1 MTLTLTIAIAFAT
14 LMFVVAVLN
23 RKNCRHLL
31 RDLEND
37 RAMLKDAEA
46 ENMRLKMEILQMSQR
61 GGISENS
68 VLALAG
74 EISRMDN
81 NLFHMEDV
89 PGRKQVKKALDRM
102 KITLQAE
109 DYTIIPLLGTPYR
122 EGMQI
127 SAVFVPDESLPLGST
142 VITSV
147 QKPQI
152 NRAGKMI
159 QAASVTV
166 GQNF

>member
-1 MTLTLTIAIAFAT
+1 MTLALTIAIAFAT

-127 SAVFVPDESLPLGST
+127 TAVFVPDESLPLGST

>member
-31 RDLEND
+31 RELEND

-46 ENMRLKMEILQMSQR
+46 ENMRLKVEILQMSQR

-102 KITLQAE
+102 KVTLQAE

>member
-102 KITLQAE
+102 KNTLQAE

>member
-31 RDLEND
+31 RELEND

-46 ENMRLKMEILQMSQR
+46 ENMRLKVEILQMSQR

-102 KITLQAE
+102 KVTLQAE

-127 SAVFVPDESLPLGST
+127 SAVCVPDESLPLGST

>member
-31 RDLEND
+31 RELEND
-37 RAMLKDAEA
+37 RARLKDAEA
-46 ENMRLKMEILQMSQR
+46 ENMRLKVEILQMSQR

-102 KITLQAE
+102 KVTLQAE